1 LRLEDVASG
10 YWTLPVKWS
19 SSFVRRVAPIT
30 VVSVTPSGFRLGQY
44 RWMGAPIDKSEG
56 AVKDKNI
63 LGSAEAPLGLP
74 ERLRTKT
81 LEISR

>member
-1 LRLEDVASG
+1 VNKTINTLVKGSFLMATTIMGRPALLELYRSWQGSRVRL
-10 YWTLPVKWS
+10 
-19 SSFVRRVAPIT
+19 
-30 VVSVTPSGFRLGQY
+30 
-44 RWMGAPIDKSEG
+44 DKSEG

-63 LGSAEAPLGLP
+63 LGSAEAPLALP